1 MVLNICIKNMI
12 KKNKP
17 YDVRQGE
24 NGNFISAGEEAID
37 SPVVGLRMTSKMY
50 AELEEVAGK
59 KKAQWIREAIA
70 EKLERDL
77 E

>member
-1 MVLNICIKNMI
+1 MV

-24 NGNFISAGEEAID
+24 DGNFIAAGEEAID
-37 SPVVGLRMTSKMY
+37 SPVVGLRMTSQMY
-50 AELEEVAGK
+50 AKLEAIAGK

-70 EKLERDL
+70 EKLKREQ
-77 E
+77 